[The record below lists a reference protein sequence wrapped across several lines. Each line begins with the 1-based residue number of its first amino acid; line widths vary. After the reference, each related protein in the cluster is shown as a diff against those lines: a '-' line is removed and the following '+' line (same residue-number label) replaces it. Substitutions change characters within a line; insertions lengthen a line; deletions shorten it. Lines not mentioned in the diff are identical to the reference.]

1 VTSTVRRAGAFAA
14 IATLSLAAPAFRRA
28 ATELATPSLEW
39 GGAATFALVALL
51 AFVVDEDTVGFEL
64 FARPGDREDGRLYGL
79 LGFSLA
85 STGLGVLNVYA
96 GFPTTTFVGTLLLLG
111 YGNLAAQS
119 VKARGY
125 DPVTWSIAFA
135 IVGAVAGFVGQAL
148 AAGILAAPGE
158 SVPAAMTDAVPT
170 FVFLATSG
178 ALLGALLRAV
188 LFERDD
194 PLVMLSVGLLLWL
207 LFELTGDVGV
217 TEIAVA
223 LGVTIALGY
232 VSYALE
238 TASIPGMVT
247 GVLLALLTIVL
258 GGYGWFV
265 ILIAF
270 FGIGGLAS
278 KFRYDQKEQRGIA
291 EDNEGAR
298 GSGNVLGNS
307 TVALAAVLAHA
318 ASETGL
324 LGTDSFL
331 SGLFAAAF
339 AGSIATAMADTLS
352 SEIGGLYDRPRL
364 ITTLEVVEPGTDGG
378 VTWQG
383 ELAGT
388 AGAILVAAIAVGLTP
403 TTPLEGVVVVIAGV
417 AGMTMDSLA
426 GATLEGDYLGNQGVN
441 FLATLTGG
449 VVALG
454 LVLLL

>member
-1 VTSTVRRAGAFAA
+1 MTSTVRRAGAFAA

-28 ATELATPSLEW
+28 AADLATPSLEW
-39 GGAATFALVALL
+39 GGAATFGLVALL

-85 STGLGVLNVYA
+85 ATGLGALTVY
-96 GFPTTTFVGTLLLLG
+96 GEFPTETFVGTVLLLG
-111 YGNLAAQS
+111 YGNLAAQYT
-119 VKARGY
+119 KARGR
-125 DPVTWSIAFA
+125 DPVIWSVAFA
-135 IVGAVAGFVGQAL
+135 IVGAIGAFVGQVV
-148 AAGILAAPGE
+148 AAGILAENGE
-158 SVPAAMTDAVPT
+158 SVANAMTAQVPT

-207 LFELTGDVGV
+207 LVELAADVGV
-217 TEIAVA
+217 TEIAIA

-238 TASIPGMVT
+238 TASAPGMVT

-265 ILIAF
+265 ILITF

-307 TVALAAVLAHA
+307 TVALVAVLAHA

-324 LGTDSFL
+324 LGMEATL
-331 SGLFAAAF
+331 SPLFAAAF

-364 ITTLEVVEPGTDGG
+364 ITTLEVVDPGTDGG

-383 ELAGT
+383 ELAGV
-388 AGAILVAAIAVGLTP
+388 AGALLVALIAVGLTS
-403 TTPLEGVVVVIAGV
+403 TTPLEGTVVVVAGV
-417 AGMTMDSLA
+417 AGMTMDSLL
-426 GATLEGDYLGNQGVN
+426 GATLEGSYLGNQGVN

-454 LVLLL
+454 LVVLL

>member
-1 VTSTVRRAGAFAA
+1 VTSTVRRAGAFAG
-14 IATLSLAAPAFRRA
+14 IATLSLAAPAFRRVA
-28 ATELATPSLEW
+28 AELATPSLEW
-39 GGAATFALVALL
+39 GAPVTFGIVAAL
-51 AFVVDEDTVGFEL
+51 AFVADEDTVGFEL

-79 LGFSLA
+79 LGFSLSA
-85 STGLGVLNVYA
+85 TGLGLLTVYA
-96 GFPTTTFVGTLLLLG
+96 AFPTEAFVGTVLLLG
-111 YGNLAAQS
+111 YGNVAAQY
-119 VKARGY
+119 VKGRGY
-125 DPVTWSIAFA
+125 DPVAWSVAFA
-135 IVGAVAGFVGQAL
+135 LVGAVAAFVGQ
-148 AAGILAAPGE
+148 ILAAAILGTAGE
-158 SVPAAMTDAVPT
+158 TVADAMTAQVPT

-207 LFELTGDVGV
+207 LVELVVDVGV
-217 TEIAVA
+217 TEIAIA

-265 ILIAF
+265 ILVAF

-278 KFRYDQKEQRGIA
+278 KFRYDQKKQRGIA

-307 TVALAAVLAHA
+307 TVALVAVLAHA
-318 ASETGL
+318 ASDTGL
-324 LGTDSFL
+324 FGMEAAL
-331 SGLFAAAF
+331 SPLFAAAF

-364 ITTLEVVEPGTDGG
+364 ITSLEVVEPGTDGG

-388 AGAILVAAIAVGLTP
+388 AGAILVAVTAVALTSTTP
-403 TTPLEGVVVVIAGV
+403 TVGIVVVIAGF
-417 AGMTMDSLA
+417 AGMTMDSLL
-426 GATLEGDYLGNQGVN
+426 GATLEGRYLGNQGVN

-449 VVALG
+449 VVALA
-454 LVLLL
+454 LTVLL

>member
-1 VTSTVRRAGAFAA
+1 MV
-14 IATLSLAAPAFRRA
+14 APVFQRA
-28 ATELATPSLEW
+28 ATAFSTPLLEW
-39 GGAATFALVALL
+39 GGAGAFGLIAAIAFLV
-51 AFVVDEDTVGFEL
+51 DDDTVGFEL

-79 LGFSLA
+79 LGFTLA
-85 STGLGVLNVYA
+85 ATGLGVIAVYA
-96 GFPTTTFVGTLLLLG
+96 GLPTETFVGTIVLLA
-111 YGNLAAQS
+111 YGNLAAQY
-119 VKARGY
+119 VKARGFS
-125 DPVTWSIAFA
+125 PVAWTVAFA
-135 IVGAVAGFVGQAL
+135 IGGSVAAFAGQVI
-148 AAGILAAPGE
+148 AAAILAAEGGTGMTTAVG
-158 SVPAAMTDAVPT
+158 SQVPV

-194 PLVMLSVGLLLWL
+194 PLVMLSIGLLLWL
-207 LFELTGDVGV
+207 LVELAADVGV
-217 TEIAVA
+217 VEIAIA

-247 GVLLALLTIVL
+247 GVLLALLTVVL

-265 ILIAF
+265 ILVAF

-324 LGTDSFL
+324 LGADPSL
-331 SGLFAAAF
+331 SPLFAAAF
-339 AGSIATAMADTLS
+339 AGSVGTAMADTLS
-352 SEIGGLYDRPRL
+352 SEIGGLYDHPRL
-364 ITTLEVVEPGTDGG
+364 ITTFEVVEPGTDGG

-383 ELAGT
+383 ELAGA
-388 AGAILVAAIAVGLTP
+388 AGAVLVAVVAVALTSTTP
-403 TTPLEGVVVVIAGV
+403 TAGVVVAVAGV
-417 AGMTMDSLA
+417 AGMTMDSLL
-426 GATLEGDYLGNQGVN
+426 GATLEGAYLGNQGVN
-441 FLATLTGG
+441 FFATLTGG

-454 LVLLL
+454 LVLAV

>member
-1 VTSTVRRAGAFAA
+1 MTSTVRRAGAFAA

-28 ATELATPSLEW
+28 AADLATPSLEW
-39 GGAATFALVALL
+39 GGAATFGLVALL

-85 STGLGVLNVYA
+85 ATGLGVLTVY
-96 GFPTTTFVGTLLLLG
+96 GEFPTETFVGTVLLLG
-111 YGNLAAQS
+111 YGNLAAQYT
-119 VKARGY
+119 KARGRN
-125 DPVTWSIAFA
+125 PVIWSVAFA
-135 IVGAVAGFVGQAL
+135 IVGAIAAFVGQVV
-148 AAGILAAPGE
+148 AAGILAERGD
-158 SVPAAMTDAVPT
+158 VVNAMTAQVPT

-207 LFELTGDVGV
+207 LVELAADVGV
-217 TEIAVA
+217 TEIAIA

-238 TASIPGMVT
+238 TASAPGMVT

-265 ILIAF
+265 ILITF

-307 TVALAAVLAHA
+307 TVALGAVLAHA

-324 LGTDSFL
+324 LGMEATL
-331 SGLFAAAF
+331 SPLFAAAF

-383 ELAGT
+383 ELAGV
-388 AGAILVAAIAVGLTP
+388 AGALLVALIAVGLTS
-403 TTPLEGVVVVIAGV
+403 TTPLEGAVVVVAGV
-417 AGMTMDSLA
+417 AGMTMDSLL
-426 GATLEGDYLGNQGVN
+426 GATLEGSYLGNQGVN

-454 LVLLL
+454 LVVLL